1 MTFFHKLS
9 NNSQG
14 IFFAI
19 AGCFI
24 ASILI
29 SLVRHLSAE
38 FHIFFI
44 VMMRN
49 FFGLLFFVP
58 TILRDHNDILKTKR
72 IKMHVMR
79 GLNALIS
86 MLLWFYAISVLPL
99 SEAVSISFIM
109 PILTTIAAIFL
120 FKEKVKSKSW
130 VASFLGLIGII
141 IILRPGFK
149 DLNIAHLCS
158 LISVLLW
165 VVSNIMIKSM
175 TKTEKPKTIVAYT
188 TFIIFICS
196 IPLALPYLQAL
207 NFEDICWFAFLGLMS
222 NLLYICISSSY
233 AKVDLSVTQ
242 PYDFTRLI
250 FTAVISYF
258 AFGEIV
264 DFWVIIG
271 SLVILSGTIIVIPKP
286 KMSQMRRKKKPKKEI
301 FIDPI

>member
-14 IFFAI
+14 ILLAI
-19 AGCFI
+19 AGCLI

-29 SLVRHLSAE
+29 SLVRYLSAE

-49 FFGLLFFVP
+49 FFGLMFFVP
-58 TILRDHNDILKTKR
+58 TILKDHNDILRTKR
-72 IKMHVMR
+72 VKMHVMR

-86 MLLWFYAISVLPL
+86 MLLWFYAISILPL

-109 PILTTIAAIFL
+109 PILTTVAAIFL
-120 FKEKVKSKSW
+120 FKEKVKSHSW
-130 VASFLGLIGII
+130 IASILGFIGII

-149 DLNIAHLCS
+149 ELNIAHLCS

-196 IPLALPYLQAL
+196 IPLALPYLQPL
-207 NFEDICWFAFLGLMS
+207 SLSDICWFACLGLVS
-222 NLLYICISSSY
+222 NLLYICISNSY

-242 PYDFTRLI
+242 PFDFTRLI
-250 FTAVISYF
+250 FTAIISYF
-258 AFGEIV
+258 TFGEIV

-271 SLVILSGTIIVIPKP
+271 SLVILSGTIVVIPKP
-286 KMSQMRRKKKPKKEI
+286 KMRRKKKPKKET
-301 FIDPI
+301 FIDAI